1 MTLYTSTKKHKTM
14 SEETESDIRSSV
26 SDCFNANH
34 GFKIGDTKSAYQ
46 MLTDVF
52 KEYDLDHWDVDSIA
66 NTIENVV
73 AEYVMDYSPKFR
85 DNE

>member
-1 MTLYTSTKKHKTM
+1 M
-14 SEETESDIRSSV
+14 SNETESDIREQV
-26 SDCFNANH
+26 NNCFIH
-34 GFKIGDTKSAYQ
+34 RGYMHDGETPTQSAYQ

>member
-1 MTLYTSTKKHKTM
+1 M

-46 MLTDVF
+46 MLTDVL
-52 KEYDLDHWDVDSIA
+52 KEYGLDHWDGDSLA
-66 NTIENVV
+66 NTIEHVV
-73 AEYVMDYSPKFR
+73 AEYIMDYSPKLN
-85 DNE
+85 DNEND